1 MDGPGAE
8 LLGDRGRPAAA
19 GLGAAAPGGRP
30 HRPHRRAGRRGPGAG
45 AAWPWAGA
53 GALRHFAPAGGG
65 GGELCTHSAQRRSSA
80 AGPGAGLPAARPAGL
95 RRYDFPGGGGG
106 DDPAW
111 PALGGLLRQGR
122 VHGGQRRAHGGGG
135 GAGGYGGAAHHA
147 PQRQGPHPG
156 LWPGG
161 KAHRPPDGGL
171 GGEGHGLGPVL

>member
-1 MDGPGAE
+1 MKWMDRERSFWVIG
-8 LLGDRGRPAAA
+8 GRPAAA

-45 AAWPWAGA
+45 AAWPWSGA
-53 GALRHFAPAGGG
+53 GALRHFTPAGGG
-65 GGELCTHSAQRRSSA
+65 GGEFCTHPAQRCSSA

-122 VHGGQRRAHGGGG
+122 VHGGQRRAYCRSGRTMHLNFLRK
-135 GAGGYGGAAHHA
+135 
-147 PQRQGPHPG
+147 PCQSRRCSPSV
-156 LWPGG
+156 
-161 KAHRPPDGGL
+161 
-171 GGEGHGLGPVL
+171 EGCFAYPKPFSGHTVV